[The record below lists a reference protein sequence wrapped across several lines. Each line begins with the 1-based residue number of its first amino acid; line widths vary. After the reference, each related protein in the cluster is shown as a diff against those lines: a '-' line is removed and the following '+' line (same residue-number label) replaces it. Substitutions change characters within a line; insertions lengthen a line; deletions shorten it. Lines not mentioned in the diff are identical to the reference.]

1 MVASST
7 LAFVSPV
14 SDSTDARRAAD
25 EIANL
30 IRRIGA
36 NSITGMVL
44 RQTQQELQS
53 LIRSIESDGK
63 SGTVVGPLRI
73 SVAA

>member
-14 SDSTDARRAAD
+14 ADSNDARRASE
-25 EIANL
+25 EIASL
-30 IRRIGA
+30 IHRIGA